1 MLNQSFAT
9 NKQKKKCSST
19 CLLKTK
25 TLWQL
30 VYDIN
35 KSITLLLGFVNSC
48 FRVWLFQ
55 MANIN
60 EQIKNQVRGALLY
73 KFQNKIMRLQFPQK
87 PTHSGKGE
95 RQRERGVEPTDLKK
109 P

>member
-1 MLNQSFAT
+1 
-9 NKQKKKCSST
+9 
-19 CLLKTK
+19 
-25 TLWQL
+25 
-30 VYDIN
+30 
-35 KSITLLLGFVNSC
+35 
-48 FRVWLFQ
+48 

-87 PTHSGKGE
+87 PTHSGKREG
-95 RQRERGVEPTDLKK
+95 QKERGVEPIDLKK